1 MKKEKTITRS
11 VRWTPEEDEKLEKKA
26 EKAGM
31 SMSEYIRRAAL
42 NSRTRVRKVPEEKAR
57 LITQTQV
64 CLNELLIMEENEN
77 EPYEAKKIKIEEI
90 REGMNEIWTLLK

>member
-26 EKAGM
+26 KKAGM

-57 LITQTQV
+57 LMTQTQV
-64 CLNELLIMEENEN
+64 CLNEFLIMEEDTN
-77 EPYEAKKIKIEEI
+77 EPSKAKKLKIEEI
-90 REGMNEIWTLLK
+90 LEGMDALWTLLK

>member
-11 VRWTPEEDEKLEKKA
+11 VRWTPKEDEKLEKKA

-57 LITQTQV
+57 LMTQTQV
-64 CLNELLIMEENEN
+64 CINELLIMEESGNELS
-77 EPYEAKKIKIEEI
+77 EAKKIKIAEI
-90 REGMNEIWTLLK
+90 QEGMNALWTSLK